1 MIFPHSSSPSW
12 STSSE
17 TQMWQFST
25 FWAFLDIIGPFL
37 WLFIYCWAFWGQ
49 NFYLLGQFFCKYL
62 FSPGCFFVD
71 NWALFHSNQLV
82 TLISSS
88 LSLFKLFSRAK
99 LEAAATKDPR
109 TWIRLLEPPL
119 FCFAWMQKKT
129 SLTES
134 FNQPFVSSVRATIK
148 LQDLILD
155 GTTCVDFFPSSRNF
169 QMSWVFIKYA
179 S

>member
-12 STSSE
+12 STSSV
-17 TQMWQFST
+17 TQMRQFST

-37 WLFIYCWAFWGQ
+37 WLFIYCWALWGQ
-49 NFYLLGQFFCKYL
+49 NSYLVRYFFCKHL
-62 FSPGCFFVD
+62 FSAGV
-71 NWALFHSNQLV
+71 LFWWHLGSFSLQSTGHTGFLLPQPV
-82 TLISSS
+82 QTFQSGQTWSSS
-88 LSLFKLFSRAK
+88 NKRPANMRPTSWTSIVLFFWDA
-99 LEAAATKDPR
+99 
-109 TWIRLLEPPL
+109 
-119 FCFAWMQKKT
+119 KKT

-148 LQDLILD
+148 LQDLILN